1 MRIIVRLLILLLL
14 GINVWVG
21 LRYYRQ
27 QSRLHAQLAQLTA
40 VLNTENDKLARSAE
54 YVIKGIEANVA
65 RNRNQPAEVA
75 VLRRAEEVLYRT
87 KQLTDTLRTTG
98 NRLRLATGNAVA
110 PSPLRHPQAPAGA
123 THQAIRQ
130 HIAACLDTLYR
141 LAPITEARLAGP
153 ALTKDTPM
161 VEALADLSQLESKAL
176 ASQIHLLKRLAG
188 RVSNTTLK
196 PHLQAAATAQSNTV
210 APGDTYRA
218 QLLVLASFTPT
229 KAPLSM
235 TCNGRPVP
243 IDPAGTG
250 LVRFRA
256 PTRPGPATWTGT
268 IRLNQNGRDT
278 TFKVVVPYRV
288 ARR

>member
-27 QSRLHAQLAQLTA
+27 QNRLHAQLAQLTA

-110 PSPLRHPQAPAGA
+110 PSPLRRPQAPAGA
-123 THQAIRQ
+123 TQQAIRQ

-235 TCNGRPVP
+235 ACNGRPVP
-243 IDPAGTG
+243 IGPAGTG

-256 PTRPGPATWTGT
+256 HTRPGPATWTGT

-278 TFKVVVPYRV
+278 TFKVVVPYRL